1 MPLLDEELELLEV
14 LEVLA
19 LDELDVDALELEEL
33 LELDSGSVAMP
44 VQEKPLSPFLH
55 SRVTT

>member
-19 LDELDVDALELEEL
+19 LDELDVEALELED
-33 LELDSGSVAMP
+33 LEPDSGSVAMP
-44 VQEKPLSPFLH
+44 VHEKPLSPFLQ
-55 SRVTT
+55 SRVIT

>member
-33 LELDSGSVAMP
+33 LELDSGSVAIP
-44 VQEKPLSPFLH
+44 VHEKPLSLSLH
-55 SRVTT
+55 SMVMT